1 MKSIKSFFFILSFIL
16 LIELIQTESGN
27 NTTIPNSN
35 TPNIPNVAGVT
46 NNTGNNILN
55 YGKPSKAF
63 TAVLMVYLG
72 LIVIGS
78 ILVLI
83 LIKPK
88 LN

>member
-1 MKSIKSFFFILSFIL
+1 MKSIKSFFFMLAFIL
-16 LIELIQTESGN
+16 LVELIQTQDNPGGTELPSDKATGGTDIDEISDISIESL
-27 NTTIPNSN
+27 IES
-35 TPNIPNVAGVT
+35 
-46 NNTGNNILN
+46 
-55 YGKPSKAF
+55 KPSKAF
-63 TAVLMVYLG
+63 TVVLMVYLG

>member
-1 MKSIKSFFFILSFIL
+1 MLAFIL
-16 LIELIQTESGN
+16 LVELIQTQNNPSETVPSDKATGGTNIDEKSDISIESL
-27 NTTIPNSN
+27 IES
-35 TPNIPNVAGVT
+35 
-46 NNTGNNILN
+46 
-55 YGKPSKAF
+55 KPSKAF
-63 TAVLMVYLG
+63 TVVLMVYLG